1 MILNNLKIILSIIFN
16 PIKAAKGKTN
26 QIYDIK
32 IMRWFIIIMSFGNV
46 ISITLSN
53 SKYHL
58 PLPLILIISL
68 MTAIIIC
75 KLIIPALINIE
86 RIIVNKCIRYNISK
100 EIYYKMVLPY
110 FTVGILFNT
119 VANILLESRYIIEII
134 TLIIILWE
142 LLQRYL
148 LIKYRVSKKDIIVN
162 GKIINLIITIIIVQ
176 ITLITLKQSYNQED
190 FAVEINN
197 NIIRDEIYMVNNLI
211 FDTCLDVVE
220 NEADIDYDTYIYKKN
235 LLYGRMSDSS
245 ASIYYDV
252 DKMTDNEIELEK
264 NVQTLLKISYN
275 IYIQRQENNDNVQ
288 LIEQYEKIK
297 NTINELIQEYYS
309 K

>member
-176 ITLITLKQSYNQED
+176 IILITLKQSYNQED

-264 NVQTLLKISYN
+264 NVQTL
-275 IYIQRQENNDNVQ
+275 
-288 LIEQYEKIK
+288 
-297 NTINELIQEYYS
+297 
-309 K
+309 